1 MLSKDNAARVAT
13 IVFIG
18 ISVFLSKLR
27 SSYYN
32 MNLRFAIGG
41 GIRVRGLNLPLTLL
55 CRIRWKAQDSKI
67 ELANC
72 LAGCRWIN
80 IFDGPI
86 HARPL
91 VANPEEQDVLVVPR
105 PKNPGLELG

>member
-1 MLSKDNAARVAT
+1 M
-13 IVFIG
+13 
-18 ISVFLSKLR
+18 
-27 SSYYN
+27 
-32 MNLRFAIGG
+32 
-41 GIRVRGLNLPLTLL
+41 
-55 CRIRWKAQDSKI
+55 AQDSKI